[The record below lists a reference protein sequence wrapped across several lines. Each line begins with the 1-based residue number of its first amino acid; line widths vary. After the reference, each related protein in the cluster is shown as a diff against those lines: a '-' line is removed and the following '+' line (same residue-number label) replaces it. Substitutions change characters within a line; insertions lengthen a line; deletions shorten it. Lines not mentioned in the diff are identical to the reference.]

1 MVALVVALYI
11 RAQEGHNEPWDEE
24 GEELGTVGEDTRRK
38 EDNRQY
44 MGEVAVA
51 LEVEVAAAC
60 YMNGM
65 GEPDPDM
72 MKREEVAVVVV
83 VADAGAGVN
92 AGVDEGDDLAAAEA
106 HELMLEETVT
116 REGHIW

>member
-1 MVALVVALYI
+1 MVALYI

-51 LEVEVAAAC
+51 LEVEVAAVC
-60 YMNGM
+60 YMNDDM

-72 MKREEVAVVVV
+72 MKGKDVAVVVV

-92 AGVDEGDDLAAAEA
+92 AGVDEGDDLAEAEA